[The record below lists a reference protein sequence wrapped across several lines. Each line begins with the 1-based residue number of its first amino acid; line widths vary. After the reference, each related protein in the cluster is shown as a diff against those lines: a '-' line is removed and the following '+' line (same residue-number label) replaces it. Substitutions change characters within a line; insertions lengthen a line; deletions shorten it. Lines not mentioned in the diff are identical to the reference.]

1 MNYNKIGESVFSSLT
16 HMYVVVSLGVGGVG
30 KRCLSEKSISSKPF
44 SCHFGAGCMWCWSE

>member
-30 KRCLSEKSISSKPF
+30 KRCLSEKSIS
-44 SCHFGAGCMWCWSE
+44 